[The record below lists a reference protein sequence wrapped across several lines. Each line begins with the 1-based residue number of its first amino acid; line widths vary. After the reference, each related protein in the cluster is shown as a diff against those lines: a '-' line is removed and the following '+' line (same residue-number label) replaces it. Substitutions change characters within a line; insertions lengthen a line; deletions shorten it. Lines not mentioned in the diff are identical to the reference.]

1 VSNPSVRNRL
11 DDTKPILVLALLSLT
26 DPAFAQYSCEQVRAF
41 VAANGLAAARAQA
54 RASGMT
60 AEQEREAN
68 KCFSTRS
75 ASESFYYKQIVVL
88 LQPNVE

>member
-1 VSNPSVRNRL
+1 M
-11 DDTKPILVLALLSLT
+11 KAILVLALLSLT

-41 VAANGLAAARAQA
+41 VAANGLATARTQA

-68 KCFSTRS
+68 KCFSTRRLARRS
-75 ASESFYYKQIVVL
+75 ITNK
-88 LQPNVE
+88 